1 MALAL
6 LCLVSGCTDGQE
18 TSENKKQETMADNG
32 DVQSETEKTPQKM
45 EEKIE
50 TSETAMAESG
60 DVQSETEKT
69 PQKMEEKIE
78 TSETAMA
85 EMNGE
90 NAATLQLL
98 SFVDINK
105 KEYQAE
111 INVNVEKHPY
121 IIEGFQLNGEKMT
134 YVGDA
139 NYSYRLGVDVS
150 HYQGSIDWNKVKAAG
165 YDFAILRIGYRGY
178 GTAGTLGL
186 DKEFKTNLQNAK
198 AAGLDVGVYFFAQA
212 INEEEALEEAQ
223 FVLENL
229 AGETLQLPIVYDP
242 ETIEDA
248 QARTDNV
255 SGEQFTKNTITFC
268 NAVKAAGYE
277 PMVYSNMLWEAFVL
291 DLEQLLEYPI
301 WYADYEPLPQTP
313 YRFTFWQY
321 TNKGR
326 VDGIPGNVDLN
337 IQLIPV
343 GNT

>member
-1 MALAL
+1 MKNKAIIIMALAL

-18 TSENKKQETMADNG
+18 TSENKKQETMVENG
-32 DVQSETEKTPQKM
+32 DVQSETEKTLPKM
-45 EEKIE
+45 EEQEEKIE
-50 TSETAMAESG
+50 TSETAMAENE

-69 PQKMEEKIE
+69 PPKMEEQEEKIE

-90 NAATLQLL
+90 NTATPQLL
-98 SFVDINK
+98 SFVDIHK

-111 INVNVEKHPY
+111 MNVNVEKHPY

-165 YDFAILRIGYRGY
+165 
-178 GTAGTLGL
+178 
-186 DKEFKTNLQNAK
+186 
-198 AAGLDVGVYFFAQA
+198 LDVGVYFFAQA

-223 FVLENL
+223 FVIANL

-291 DLEQLLEYPI
+291 DLEQLAEYPI

>member
-18 TSENKKQETMADNG
+18 TSENKKQETMADN
-32 DVQSETEKTPQKM
+32 
-45 EEKIE
+45 
-50 TSETAMAESG
+50 G

-165 YDFAILRIGYRGY
+165 
-178 GTAGTLGL
+178 
-186 DKEFKTNLQNAK
+186 
-198 AAGLDVGVYFFAQA
+198 LDVGVYFFAQA

-223 FVLENL
+223 FVIANL
-229 AGETLQLPIVYDP
+229 A
-242 ETIEDA
+242 
-248 QARTDNV
+248 
-255 SGEQFTKNTITFC
+255 
-268 NAVKAAGYE
+268 
-277 PMVYSNMLWEAFVL
+277 
-291 DLEQLLEYPI
+291 
-301 WYADYEPLPQTP
+301 
-313 YRFTFWQY
+313 
-321 TNKGR
+321 
-326 VDGIPGNVDLN
+326 
-337 IQLIPV
+337 
-343 GNT
+343 